1 MKLLYKTQ
9 KTVVTVFLI
18 TVIICMAASTLVKV
32 DYNIMD
38 YLPDESPSTIAL
50 DVMDEQFDKRRAE
63 CARYAKKT
71 FLFPTFWS
79 TRDKFKAIDGVED
92 VTWLDDAA
100 NIYQPIEYLPA
111 KTVEEYY
118 KDGNA
123 LFDRNGLTRIKKK
136 RL

>member
-1 MKLLYKTQ
+1 MKLLIKHK

-38 YLPDESPSTIAL
+38 YLPDESPSPLLLTLWTSSLTKGAPNVR
-50 DVMDEQFDKRRAE
+50 VML
-63 CARYAKKT
+63 KKT

-100 NIYQPIEYLPA
+100 NIYQPIEYLPQKPLRNTT
-111 KTVEEYY
+111 KTET
-118 KDGNA
+118 
-123 LFDRNGLTRIKKK
+123 LFFDRNG
-136 RL
+136 